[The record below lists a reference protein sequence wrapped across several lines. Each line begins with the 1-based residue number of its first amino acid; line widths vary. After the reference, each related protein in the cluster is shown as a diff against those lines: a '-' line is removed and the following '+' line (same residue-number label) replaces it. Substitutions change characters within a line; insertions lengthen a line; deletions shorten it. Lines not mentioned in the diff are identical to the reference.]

1 LGERNL
7 QALHA
12 LGLADP
18 NLCMPPK
25 DVAQFVRALAP
36 YLKVLICSSDSRL
49 PLVCPVDEQPKAAYM
64 MVPTSPGSTDSVQS
78 QTVQEEAA
86 GKKDHKQRAAECL
99 LCIMSLLSA
108 LLSRLDHVD
117 KYECCGNLQP

>member
-1 LGERNL
+1 MSFDQCDL

-36 YLKVLICSSDSRL
+36 YLKVL
-49 PLVCPVDEQPKAAYM
+49 M
-64 MVPTSPGSTDSVQS
+64 FSV
-78 QTVQEEAA
+78 
-86 GKKDHKQRAAECL
+86 
-99 LCIMSLLSA
+99 
-108 LLSRLDHVD
+108 
-117 KYECCGNLQP
+117 